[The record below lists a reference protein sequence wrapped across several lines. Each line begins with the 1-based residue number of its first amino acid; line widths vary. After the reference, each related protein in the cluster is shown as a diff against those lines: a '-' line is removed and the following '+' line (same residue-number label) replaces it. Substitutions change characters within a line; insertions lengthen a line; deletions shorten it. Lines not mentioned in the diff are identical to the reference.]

1 MQDRQQYL
9 VDTNVVSEIG
19 KVAPNQRVLAWLETH
34 SPFSKL
40 SAITVK
46 ELYFGA
52 LRMPEGKRREA
63 LLNTTDN
70 LVWLYGEDVLP
81 FDAECAAICAQLH
94 DAAIRAGRTPQI
106 EDLMIASICK
116 KHGLCLVTRNVKDFD
131 YLGIPL
137 VNPFEGE

>member
-1 MQDRQQYL
+1 MRDRQEYL

-19 KVAPNQRVLAWLETH
+19 KAAPNPKVIDWLEAH
-34 SPFSKL
+34 CPFSKL
-40 SAITVK
+40 SVITVK

-70 LVWLYGEDVLP
+70 LAWLYGDDVLP
-81 FDAECAAICAQLH
+81 FDSECAIICAQLH
-94 DAAIRAGRTPQI
+94 DKAIRKGRTPQI
-106 EDLMIASICK
+106 EDLMIAAICM
-116 KHGLCLVTRNVKDFD
+116 KHGLCLATRNTKDFD
-131 YLGIPL
+131 YLDIPL